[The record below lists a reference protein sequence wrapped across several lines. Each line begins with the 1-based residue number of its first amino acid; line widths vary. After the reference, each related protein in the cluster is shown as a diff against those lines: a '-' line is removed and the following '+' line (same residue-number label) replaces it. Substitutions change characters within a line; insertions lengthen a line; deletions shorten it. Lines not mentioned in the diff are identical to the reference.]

1 MDLKS
6 IVRRG
11 RLELGLSA
19 RALAQTIGVSH
30 SYISQIERG
39 VIKRPSPM
47 VLKRLAET
55 LKVVPY
61 WEFLRACGYTYGTEG
76 EERGESAIESV
87 ERLGDKRRHTLAKRL
102 WEVAAELGHTDAMPP
117 VAGAS
122 AYRRVPV
129 FTTIPASFG
138 AGSQAVVLEYDEV
151 ETTRIHESKLNGDT
165 EAFALRV
172 KGDSMVE
179 AGILEGD
186 LVVVSPNT
194 PHRSGDICV
203 VRISGGEHS
212 IKRIVLQD
220 DMVILQPCNSNY
232 EPIVIEEGSKD
243 DLHIYG
249 KVVHV
254 ERSFL

>member
-1 MDLKS
+1 MNLKT

-11 RLELGLSA
+11 RLELGMSA

-47 VLKRLAET
+47 VLKKLAET
-55 LKVVPY
+55 IPGVPY
-61 WEFLRACGYTYGTEG
+61 WEFLKACGYMRGKEEEDLG
-76 EERGESAIESV
+76 EKSV
-87 ERLGDKRRHTLAKRL
+87 NATGKLGDNRRRMLAKRL
-102 WEVAAELGHTDAMPP
+102 WEVAAELSHADATPEC
-117 VAGAS
+117 ARERG
-122 AYRRVPV
+122 YRRVPV
-129 FTTIPASFG
+129 FTSIPASFG
-138 AGSQAVVLEYDEV
+138 GGSQAVILEYDEF
-151 ETTRIHESKLNGDT
+151 ETTRIHESRLNGDE

-172 KGDSMVE
+172 KGNSMVE

-194 PHRSGDICV
+194 PYKSGDICV

-220 DMVILQPCNSNY
+220 DLVILQPCNSSY
-232 EPIVIEEGSKD
+232 EPVVIEECSKD
-243 DLHIYG
+243 DLHVYG
-249 KVVHV
+249 KVIHV
-254 ERSFL
+254 ERSFV

>member
-1 MDLKS
+1 MDLKT

-47 VLKRLAET
+47 VLKRLAEA
-55 LKVVPY
+55 LQGVPY
-61 WEFLRACGYTYGTEG
+61 WEFLKVCGYTCGTEDD
-76 EERGESAIESV
+76 ERGEMAVEAIG
-87 ERLGDKRRHTLAKRL
+87 RLGDNRRRMLAKRL
-102 WEVAAELGHTDAMPP
+102 WEVAAELSHADAALES
-117 VAGAS
+117 AGARG
-122 AYRRVPV
+122 YRRVPV

-138 AGSQAVVLEYDEV
+138 AGSQAVILEYDEF
-151 ETTRIHESKLNGDT
+151 ETTRIHESKLNGDE

-172 KGDSMVE
+172 KGNSMVE

-194 PHRSGDICV
+194 PYRSGDICV

-220 DMVILQPCNSNY
+220 DLVILQPCNSSY
-232 EPIVIEEGSKD
+232 EPIVIEEGSKE
-243 DLHIYG
+243 DLHVYG

-254 ERSFL
+254 ERSLL